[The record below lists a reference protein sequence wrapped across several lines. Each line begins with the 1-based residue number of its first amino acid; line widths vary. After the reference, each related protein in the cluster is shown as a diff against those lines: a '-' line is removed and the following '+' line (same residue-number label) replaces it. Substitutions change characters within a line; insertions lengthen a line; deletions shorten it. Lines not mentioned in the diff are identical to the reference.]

1 MDNYTKTLVT
11 SVLNNLIHNVEQNA
25 NASINDSQICI
36 HEWIYDLIDI
46 SPDKSETICYCCKC
60 ELTKS

>member
-1 MDNYTKTLVT
+1 MDNYTKTLIT
-11 SVLNNLIHNVEQNA
+11 SLLNDLIHSVEQNT
-25 NASINDSQICI
+25 NMNDKQLCS

-60 ELTKS
+60 ELTK